1 MEEEALI
8 LRELLGGAY
17 KLFRGLEG
25 EFIRRSYLALAQ
37 ETNPEG
43 ILVDRSAIQEEYKL
57 IKTFGY
63 MSTYFSWLQILD
75 GKKIVVLSFSS

>member
-8 LRELLGGAY
+8 LRELQGGAY

-25 EFIRRSYLALAQ
+25 EFIRRSYFALAQ

-43 ILVDRSAIQEEYKL
+43 ILVDKNKL

-63 MSTYFSWLQILD
+63 ISTYFS
-75 GKKIVVLSFSS
+75 